1 MLVARCSPEVTWR
14 KLSLSS
20 RKEERN
26 WNCKNVQF
34 VTSNNKTRYITVTWV
49 NSECLVWSQKKCEKS
64 RLSIESTV
72 DSIPPMETTSFPYR
86 ANVREKKN
94 NHVPLEGARQVGRE
108 KSLIVNDLINA
119 SYLINAPLRC
129 QVCIKRPFLIN
140 APCENCPKILGNG
153 KIEQKSIN
161 LLIFHCLINIGLC
174 IMSCS
179 WFQVQSKG
187 SALTFLILV
196 HTR

>member
-1 MLVARCSPEVTWR
+1 MLVPRCSPEVTWR

-26 WNCKNVQF
+26 WNNKNIQF
-34 VTSNNKTRYITVTWV
+34 VTFNNKNRYSTVTWV

-64 RLSIESTV
+64 RLSIQSTV

-94 NHVPLEGARQVGRE
+94 NHVPLEGARPEGRE
-108 KSLIVNDLINA
+108 KRLTVNDLVNAHSQINA
-119 SYLINAPLRC
+119 SYLIKAPLRS

-140 APCENCPKILGNG
+140 APSENCPKILGNG

-161 LLIFHCLINIGLC
+161 LLISLLD
-174 IMSCS
+174 
-179 WFQVQSKG
+179 
-187 SALTFLILV
+187 
-196 HTR
+196 